1 MTKTTRREG
10 EGEGLQEYPSKA
22 VACPAYSLWTR
33 KRLSSHSPFWE
44 YQTNVRMRTSCHKNA
59 GFLPDG
65 YGLSSAEMRSYFPHE
80 GGRSFLRGQ
89 ILHQICGVPAAFLS
103 RKRDKPGRNYLE
115 DTDVTKMV
123 TDDCCWSHPPPRSTR
138 LLSKHCILLVH
149 SNHQRSP
156 LTVCYRR

>member
-10 EGEGLQEYPSKA
+10 GGEGLQEYPSKA

-33 KRLSSHSPFWE
+33 KRLGSHSPFWE

-103 RKRDKPGRNYLE
+103 RKRDKPGRNYLG
-115 DTDVTKMV
+115 DTDVRMV
-123 TDDCCWSHPPPRSTR
+123 TDDCCWSYPPPRSTR

-156 LTVCYRR
+156 LAVCCRR